1 MWVESSI
8 QSPMLRHPTTAKA
21 DPRDLA
27 ARRLAAAGLSILSLA
42 IAYYWIIVLLMV
54 VDLYRF
60 IPAFLGTVGL
70 FAVDIAEL
78 AFLVGV
84 PGILA
89 GGARPRERR
98 ERRERLRAKIW
109 RSLAAL
115 AAAAAVAGLIR
126 FGALRPLLV
135 QGPLAASLYWDPVH
149 IVVTAVGASLSV
161 VATRIA
167 RTLRARG
174 RTATASPSPQ
184 AP

>member
-1 MWVESSI
+1 
-8 QSPMLRHPTTAKA
+8 MLRHPTTAKA
-21 DPRDLA
+21 DPRD
-27 ARRLAAAGLSILSLA
+27 LAAAGLSILSLA

-60 IPAFLGTVGL
+60 MPAFLGTVGL
-70 FAVDIAEL
+70 FAVGIAEL

-89 GGARPRERR
+89 GGARPR

-161 VATRIA
+161 VVTRIA